1 MDKMDLLRKKGGWSL
16 KRPRAR
22 TEFARVID
30 CKIASQYT
38 NRSISTFA
46 LSCFL
51 IFWILI
57 GEYHTSV
64 NVEVRGATAVRP
76 SERDPLSFMQS
87 GKEENGGGGRGM
99 HQREEEG
106 EDERM
111 GERGRWHLKWPVR
124 EMAAAGGGGRTGNEG
139 EWG

>member
-51 IFWILI
+51 RFWILI
-57 GEYHTSV
+57 VEFHTSV
-64 NVEVRGATAVRP
+64 NVEVSGATAVRP

-87 GKEENGGGGRGM
+87 GKEENGEGGM
-99 HQREEEG
+99 HQREEE
-106 EDERM
+106 RM
-111 GERGRWHLKWPVR
+111 REWARG
-124 EMAAAGGGGRTGNEG
+124 GDGI
-139 EWG
+139 